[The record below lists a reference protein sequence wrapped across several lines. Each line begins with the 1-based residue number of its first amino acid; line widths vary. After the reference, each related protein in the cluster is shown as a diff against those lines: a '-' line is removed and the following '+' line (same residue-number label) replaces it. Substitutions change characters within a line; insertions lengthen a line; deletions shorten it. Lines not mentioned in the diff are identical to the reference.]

1 MVGSAS
7 QVGRRAKSAS
17 DSSVAGPDAACPCVL
32 RRQYANHARRDV
44 SAIWTCRAIGATLAP
59 SHLWPAAS
67 DRQNRVDQ
75 PKYRA
80 FISYSH
86 RDSKWAD
93 WLHKG
98 LETYRPPKALI
109 GTSTVRGVVPKRL
122 APLFRDR
129 DELASATDLGTV
141 ISEALQQSACQIVI
155 CSPQAAKSK
164 WVNEEIIAYKR
175 LGREDRIFCLIVGGE
190 PNATDLPNRA
200 EEECFPPALRFR
212 LGADNQLSEVRTEPI
227 AADAREG
234 KDGKRAA
241 KLKLIAGVLGVG
253 YDALRR
259 REQQRRNR
267 RLFALTCSALAGM
280 VVTSSLA
287 GYALIQ
293 RTLARRQTVRAE
305 AEAETAKQTTKF
317 LVDLFKISDPSEARG
332 NTVTARE
339 MLDKGAARVDSEL
352 ANQPRIQATL
362 MDTLGTVYM
371 GLGLYDQARPLLD
384 RAVVTRRSDIGEE
397 PLLLSNSLSHL
408 GDVLTRQAQFDSAAQ
423 VYREAISVD
432 TSRPQDRASQEQLAN
447 ALYGYG
453 VLLARQGNYADAQ
466 KNLREAL
473 ERQQKLYG
481 AVNPDVA
488 RTLKD
493 LAQAVEDGG
502 DLNAA
507 LPLMQSA
514 VAMQRQLRGN
524 EPHPDL
530 AEAINDLALLHQLRG
545 DYDDSERY
553 FQESMAMKRRL
564 YGDKHP
570 EIANALENLASAL
583 QDKGDL
589 ERAEPLY
596 RQALDMWRALVGDTH
611 PEVATALQNLAS
623 LQYDR
628 GDTRDALAN
637 QREALA
643 IYRKVFPQDNPTVA
657 QELNRM
663 GFWLTMSGDYSEAD
677 RDIQEALAMR
687 RRLLGDNSPAVA
699 SSQVVL
705 ATLQVA
711 QQHYAEALESA
722 RSATAIYSEA
732 LSPTHWRTAVA
743 MSEEGAALTGLG
755 RYAEAAPLL
764 TQTEAILSKDGGAPP
779 VFRTLNARYLET
791 LRRRQHSSLRPTLTT
806 STAQSK
812 STAAAAVPLTVPLEA
827 KQSSTR

>member
-1 MVGSAS
+1 
-7 QVGRRAKSAS
+7 
-17 DSSVAGPDAACPCVL
+17 L
-32 RRQYANHARRDV
+32 
-44 SAIWTCRAIGATLAP
+44 
-59 SHLWPAAS
+59 
-67 DRQNRVDQ
+67 DQ
-75 PKYRA
+75 TKYRA

-98 LETYRPPKALI
+98 LEAYRPPKMLV
-109 GTSTVRGVVPKRL
+109 GTSTPRGLVPKRL
-122 APLFRDR
+122 APIFRDR
-129 DELASATDLGTV
+129 EELASATDLGTV

-164 WVNEEIIAYKR
+164 WVNEEIIAFKR

-200 EEECFPPALRFR
+200 DEECFPPALRFR
-212 LGADNQLSEVRTEPI
+212 LGADNQLSDVRTEPI

-305 AEAETAKQTTKF
+305 AEAETARQTTHF
-317 LVDLFKISDPSEARG
+317 LVDLFRISDPSEARG

-339 MLDKGAARVDSEL
+339 MLDKGAARVDTEL

-371 GLGLYDQARPLLD
+371 GLGLYSQARPLLD
-384 RAVVTRRSDIGEE
+384 RAVATRRSEMGDE
-397 PLLLSNSLSHL
+397 PLLLSDSLSHL
-408 GDVLTRQAQFDSAAQ
+408 GDVLTRQAQFDAAEK
-423 VYREAISVD
+423 VYREAIAVESA
-432 TSRPQDRASQEQLAN
+432 RPKDRASQEQLASS
-447 ALYGYG
+447 LYGFG
-453 VLLARQGNYADAQ
+453 VLLARQGHYAEAQ

-473 ERQQKLYG
+473 ARQQSLYG
-481 AVNPDVA
+481 AMNPDVA
-488 RTLKD
+488 RTVKD

-507 LPLMQSA
+507 LPLMESA
-514 VAMQRQLRGN
+514 VAMQRKLRGN

-545 DYDDSERY
+545 DYDESEKY
-553 FQESMAMKRRL
+553 FRESMTMKRRL

-570 EIANALENLASAL
+570 EIANALQNLALAL
-583 QDKGDL
+583 NDKGDL
-589 ERAEPLY
+589 ARAEPLY
-596 RQALDMWRALVGDTH
+596 RQALDMWRALVGETH
-611 PEVATALQNLAS
+611 PEFANTLQNLAS

-628 GDTRDALAN
+628 GDTRDAIAN

-643 IYRKVFPQDNPTVA
+643 IYRKVFPHDHPTVA
-657 QELNRM
+657 LELNRM
-663 GFWLTMSGDYSEAD
+663 GFWLTMAGDYGEAD

-687 RRLLGDNSPAVA
+687 RRLLGDRNPAVA

-705 ATLQVA
+705 ATLQLA
-711 QQHYAEALESA
+711 QHHYPEALESA
-722 RSATAIYSEA
+722 RSATDIYSEA
-732 LSPTHWRTAVA
+732 LSPTHWRTAISMNA
-743 MSEEGAALTGLG
+743 QGAALTGLG
-755 RYAEAAPLL
+755 RYSEAEPLL
-764 TQTEAILSKDGGAPP
+764 TQSEAILRKDGGAPP

-791 LRRRQHSSLRPTLTT
+791 LHQRQQQSHQPILTT
-806 STAQSK
+806 STAHSG
-812 STAAAAVPLTVPLEA
+812 AVPSETTPLPSETVPLEA
-827 KQSSTR
+827 KQSVAR